1 MQRYNIILH
10 DKRAIEKL
18 DSMGRKKGK
27 YIEKLIL
34 NDIRFDLLESEVKGI
49 KDKIEGRKPDGNR

>member
-1 MQRYNIILH
+1 MRYTLSINNE
-10 DKRAIEKL
+10 KAIAKL
-18 DSMGRKKGK
+18 NTLGRKKGK